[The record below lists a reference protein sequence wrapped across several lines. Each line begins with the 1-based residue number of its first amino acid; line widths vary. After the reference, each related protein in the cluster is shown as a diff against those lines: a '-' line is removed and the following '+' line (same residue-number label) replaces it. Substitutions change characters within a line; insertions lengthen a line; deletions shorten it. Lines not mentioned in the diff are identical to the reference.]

1 MSVAAVS
8 AACLRRLPDNAASIC
23 TIVVLP
29 LADAPTRMDIHPLC
43 TQCATASRASNWPGI
58 NEYCDSAASNIL
70 VSPHAMRASPMHNSF
85 PLTKTRRSAAGCG
98 AYPNASSN
106 NCPHRARSSYVRRR
120 CKNKVPN
127 RRSTATAGASVV
139 DLSARSHQRKMSL
152 KLNSQGEPARANVSP
167 GAFAA
172 CASDAL
178 NRTIADTLSSGI
190 PGCNALEM

>member
-8 AACLRRLPDNAASIC
+8 AACLRDDYPTTASIC
-23 TIVVLP
+23 TMSSCRS
-29 LADAPTRMDIHPLC
+29 PTRQREWTSTLSVRSVRPLPERRIGLESMSIAIRLRRTSWC
-43 TQCATASRASNWPGI
+43 RRTRCA
-58 NEYCDSAASNIL
+58 
-70 VSPHAMRASPMHNSF
+70 
-85 PLTKTRRSAAGCG
+85 RRRYTTLPADERRVVRRRCS

-152 KLNSQGEPARANVSP
+152 KLNSQGRPARANVPP

-178 NRTIADTLSSGI
+178 NRTIADTLIRNSR
-190 PGCNALEM
+190 M